1 MPISYKKLFELMRYK
16 GLKKVDL
23 RKNGFSPTIVDRL
36 VKDGDVNTSTII
48 RLCEM
53 LDCQPGDIMERVDK
67 EGFTRLTPSL
77 KGAKEL
83 SKIEARQS
91 QNQKDSDT
99 SIE

>member
-53 LDCQPGDIMERVDK
+53 LDCQPGDIMECVGR
-67 EGFTRLTPSL
+67 ESCNATYR
-77 KGAKEL
+77 
-83 SKIEARQS
+83 
-91 QNQKDSDT
+91 
-99 SIE
+99 